1 MNEFLVGVYKEV
13 GKNPDVIKIKNQKEY
28 LEKLLDGE
36 YTNQDYD
43 DYTILYKKQSDN
55 LLANIY
61 VDQYSKIGISLKG
74 KVFAVGKDEKGNLKS
89 LTKEQARKCIT
100 FFLRE
105 SFNYKNFDEHG
116 RYLPKSARKNR
127 KIFNNNK
134 NNEKP
139 TQEKQ
144 PEQKQEQITQNKP
157 PTTISTNDMAKA
169 LNVGNEFFESQFR
182 LEKVESNKQEQNTS
196 KSNENQKLDTNQQ
209 SSTNNSIPPVIKLSD
224 EQTLNMILK
233 LTFIILDFVKGA
245 LEDSNEDE

>member
-43 DYTILYKKQSDN
+43 DYTILYKKDSDN

-116 RYLPKSARKNR
+116 KYIPKSVRKNR

-134 NNEKP
+134 NNEKT

-144 PEQKQEQITQNKP
+144 TEQKQEQITQNKS

-196 KSNENQKLDTNQQ
+196 KSNENQKLGTNQQ
-209 SSTNNSIPPVIKLSD
+209 SSTNASPVIKLSD

-233 LTFIILDFVKGA
+233 LTFIILDFVKSA